1 MSILGTRIKEIRGKR
16 SQTEFGALLSV
27 DRTTVGSWEL
37 GRHEPD
43 IETLLKIATI
53 AKVSVDWLT
62 GHSKFHSFDDEKLF
76 YDDKWHEIISLAH
89 QNRLSPRQIK
99 NLLLAGLDLHPS
111 H

>member
-16 SQTEFGALLSV
+16 SQAEFGALLNV

-43 IETLLKIATI
+43 IETLLKISSI
-53 AKVSVDWLT
+53 ANVSVDWLT
-62 GHSKFHSFDDEKLF
+62 GHSKFHSFEEEKLF
-76 YDDKWHEIISLAH
+76 YDNSWHEIIRLAH
-89 QNRLSPRQIK
+89 QNNLSPRQIK
-99 NLLLAGLDLHPS
+99 NLLLAGLDLRPS